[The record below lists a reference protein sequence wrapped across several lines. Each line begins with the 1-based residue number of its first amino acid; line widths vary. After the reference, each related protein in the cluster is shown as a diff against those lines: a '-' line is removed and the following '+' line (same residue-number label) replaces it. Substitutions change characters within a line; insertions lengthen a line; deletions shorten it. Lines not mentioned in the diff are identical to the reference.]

1 VPITRLVQEIE
12 TLPRLEID
20 TVTFSGTAEPTL
32 AANLGEAILTVKER
46 LSAPVAVLTNSSL
59 MGDAQVR
66 ADLARADRVVAKLD
80 APDEDMLKRVNR
92 PVPGITLEKILTG
105 LHAFRGEHPGLF
117 ALQIMFYKANRHQA
131 AALAA
136 LAREIGPDEVQVN
149 TPLRPC
155 AVRPLRPA
163 EMAEILSEFS
173 GLPVV
178 SVYEAERP
186 VVRPLDPAQT
196 LQRRPEL

>member
-1 VPITRLVQEIE
+1 
-12 TLPRLEID
+12 
-20 TVTFSGTAEPTL
+20 
-32 AANLGEAILTVKER
+32 
-46 LSAPVAVLTNSSL
+46 
-59 MGDAQVR
+59 
-66 ADLARADRVVAKLD
+66 
-80 APDEDMLKRVNR
+80 
-92 PVPGITLEKILTG
+92 
-105 LHAFRGEHPGLF
+105 
-117 ALQIMFYKANRHQA
+117 MFYKANRHQA